1 MTNSLWHEVTEEEKD
16 KIRKESKSLMSEFAG
31 KLSKIKT
38 SDSHFENNTGF
49 REEGSSWETP
59 QDFKDLTMLNAPFV
73 EDDFIV
79 AEKGGWKK

>member
-1 MTNSLWHEVTEEEKD
+1 MSNSLWHVVNEEERET
-16 KIRKESKSLMSEFAG
+16 IRQDSKSLMAEFAS

-38 SDSHFENNTGF
+38 SESHFENDTGF
-49 REEGSSWETP
+49 REQGEPWKTP
-59 QDFKDLTMLNAPFV
+59 QDFKDLTLLNAPFV